1 MIRNSLFPRAAAL
14 ALLLFLQG
22 CILTRDESSEPVS
35 ESAGGRAAPRVAIGK
50 ALALLSQETAPGIDA
65 LKASDKDLARAA
77 ESAGTVERDAID
89 ALRAYLGKLIG
100 AGGVFEAASTGAV
113 SPDDQRKLDGT
124 IEMLAG
130 LYVDDVEVQLAA
142 TTAAIR
148 REPGD
153 TAAKRAEALVGRFP
167 TEPRAQAILA
177 RALRGTGG
185 DPLAAMRA
193 YAACLKMSPRHEA
206 CRTGLVEV
214 AGDYG
219 RRRCPA
225 VARTRFAVHR
235 EVVGKPK
242 TKLGSTKI
250 SGEERRYLLASE
262 LTGADVLEVAQAPD
276 VSSVG
281 LMPGDGKPRSFVVS
295 LTPLGA
301 AKYAELTRE
310 LADWRGHI
318 VVVVGGQPVAAPQ
331 VASAVESGQLAFEA
345 KIELGAFCEKVEK
358 RDLPAELEDAVNRA
372 LR

>member
-1 MIRNSLFPRAAAL
+1 MIRNSLPRAAAL
-14 ALLLFLQG
+14 AWLLMLQG
-22 CILTRDESSEPVS
+22 CILTRDEGSEPVS
-35 ESAGGRAAPRVAIGK
+35 EREGGRNAPRTAIGK

-65 LKASDKDLARAA
+65 LKASDQDLARAA

-89 ALRAYLGKLIG
+89 SLRAYLGKLIG
-100 AGGVFEAASTGAV
+100 AGGVFEASATGAV
-113 SPDDQRKLDGT
+113 NPGDQRQLDGT
-124 IEMLAG
+124 IEMLAS
-130 LYVDDVEVQLAA
+130 LYVDDVEVQLAS

-153 TAAKRAEALVGRFP
+153 AAAKRAEALASRFP

-177 RALRGTGG
+177 RALRATGG

-193 YAACLKMSPRHEA
+193 YAACLKMSPRHEG
-206 CRTGLVEV
+206 CRTGLVELS
-214 AGDYG
+214 GDFG
-219 RRRCPA
+219 RRRCPS
-225 VARTRFAVHR
+225 VAKARFAVHR

-242 TKLGSTKI
+242 TKLGKTKI
-250 SGEERRYLLASE
+250 TGEELRYFLATE
-262 LTGADVLEVAQAPD
+262 LTGADVTEVAQAPD
-276 VSSVG
+276 VSSAG

-301 AKYAELTRE
+301 ARYAELTRE

-318 VVVVGGQPVAAPQ
+318 IVVVGDKVVAAPQ
-331 VASAVESGQLAFEA
+331 VASSVESGQLAFEA
-345 KIELGAFCEKVEK
+345 KIELGAFCDTVQK